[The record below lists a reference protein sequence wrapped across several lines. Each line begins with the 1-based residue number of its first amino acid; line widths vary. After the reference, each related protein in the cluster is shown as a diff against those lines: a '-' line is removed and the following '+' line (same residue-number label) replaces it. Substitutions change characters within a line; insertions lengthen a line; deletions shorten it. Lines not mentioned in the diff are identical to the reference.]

1 MKAAWI
7 AAFVLSLSFLPA
19 SAGPGCREVPPEPM
33 SASQHGFAFVN
44 SFEWTPPG
52 GWARLPFRHRY
63 GLCGGMSLLAM
74 DHFHAGI
81 EPQSVSVTP
90 GPGDPL
96 FERILLRQADSMG
109 FLGRRTLRYLAW
121 MALPEE
127 GEGGSQAATRRE
139 FYSMKADLE
148 RGEPVALAL
157 IYVGFAERG
166 MIWHNHQVVATG
178 VQYLGRGTFAVSL
191 YDPNFPGNG
200 SVSLVLR
207 GSPDGYETT
216 QWIGPHRRLHVRG
229 FFRTPYL
236 PSEVK

>member
-7 AAFVLSLSFLPA
+7 ATLAMLLAALPG
-19 SAGPGCREVPPEPM
+19 SAGPGCREAPPKLM
-33 SASQHGFAFVN
+33 RASEHGFRFVN

-52 GWARLPFRHRY
+52 GWARLPFRHQY

-74 DHFHAGI
+74 DRFHAG
-81 EPQSVSVTP
+81 VSPPSAGVTP

-121 MALPEE
+121 MALPEHGPE
-127 GEGGSQAATRRE
+127 GAQAATARAFE
-139 FYSMKADLE
+139 EMLGDLQ

-157 IYVGFAERG
+157 IYVGFADRG
-166 MIWHNHQVVATG
+166 AIWQNHQVVATG
-178 VQYLGRGTFAVSL
+178 VRNDGGVYTVSL
-191 YDPNFPGNG
+191 YDPNYPGNDE
-200 SVSLVLR
+200 VSLVLR
-207 GSPDGYETT
+207 PSPDGYETT
-216 QWIGPHRRLHVRG
+216 QRIGPHRRRHVRG

-236 PSEVK
+236 PSEVQ